1 MESEIPQL
9 NLMHDRLRMLLST
22 HLFTL
27 NHETLTPMVGEV
39 VIQQDT
45 TAERVRLIQS
55 GELQIK
61 RTETLRTT
69 QLIATVG
76 DNEVVGEI
84 ALMGNRHHSATVT
97 VSRGTAEL
105 LAVRADDLMQSTS
118 YHSGLVMELLAL
130 CSSRCRRTSRSLELI
145 LEALIQKED
154 SNIERCCNEMREGG
168 DQALL
173 EADDRLRQLVQALEQ
188 T

>member
-27 NHETLTPMVGEV
+27 NHETLTPMVGKV

-45 TAERVRLIQS
+45 AAERVSLIQS

-61 RTETLRTT
+61 RTEPLGTT
-69 QLIATVG
+69 QL
-76 DNEVVGEI
+76 I

-118 YHSGLVMELLAL
+118 YQSGLVMELLAL
-130 CSSRCRRTSRSLELI
+130 CSSPCRRNNRSLALI

-154 SNIERCCNEMREGG
+154 SNPERCCNEMKEGG
-168 DQALL
+168 DQAVLK
-173 EADDRLRQLVQALEQ
+173 ADDRLRQLARALEQ

>member
-1 MESEIPQL
+1 
-9 NLMHDRLRMLLST
+9 
-22 HLFTL
+22 
-27 NHETLTPMVGEV
+27 
-39 VIQQDT
+39 
-45 TAERVRLIQS
+45 
-55 GELQIK
+55 
-61 RTETLRTT
+61 
-69 QLIATVG
+69 
-76 DNEVVGEI
+76 
-84 ALMGNRHHSATVT
+84 
-97 VSRGTAEL
+97 
-105 LAVRADDLMQSTS
+105 
-118 YHSGLVMELLAL
+118 MELLAL